1 MRKRTAVTF
10 LTCFLVLSLL
20 LPVSYAQRATE
31 FRIDGNI
38 IKSYIEFMSTDE
50 MEGRKTLTEGF
61 IKAEEWAAA
70 MFKEWGLKPAG
81 ENGTYFQNVPI
92 GRGFT
97 WNTGI
102 PEMNVK
108 GRAFFMNDG
117 DFSLG
122 SISTAATTV
131 NAEIVFAGY
140 GISAPGKGLD
150 EYAGIDV
157 GGKIVLV
164 FRGSPKDAPTS
175 RGRFGPAQ
183 AQVPEPVEEWTEE
196 STDMAK
202 IQTAYDKG
210 AAAILFYDP
219 DAAAAGA
226 TTGRR
231 PTMGDRQQFTPTRN
245 FLSFTITDRVFRT
258 IMKPDPQESTGG
270 LTRRMNSIRVDIKN
284 KKTHSMITGVMA
296 NLKGYDTSIQYGEE
310 FGNNIGR
317 NVMAKIEGTDPV
329 LKYEYVIMGGHMDHN
344 GVRNGLVYNGAD
356 DNASGTATAMEV
368 GRVLAAGNFQPK
380 RTIIFCCWCGE
391 ELGLIG
397 SRYYTS
403 NPCDG
408 VTMDNVVTYF
418 NMDMVGLGD
427 AIGAPGALNFP
438 TIWEVIK
445 RDQDPDV
452 IAAVQ
457 PRTGGPGG
465 SDHSGFIEKG
475 IEALALMTSGGGGHP
490 SYHQP
495 EDDTE
500 FIDPEILRKTGQFV
514 IQGAMNLANETQV
527 NLLIEDRQHIFNAMR
542 MSITNFNPEL
552 ERSSWQYVEIDA
564 INKNALVE
572 LMLERALALALQR
585 EEQVSPMRAQAAL
598 PRAAAQAPSRPRK
611 SVARGIQNLQI
622 FEGDTKLMGSASD
635 LFGFGRVDIKDDD
648 GVWVLG
654 GRLSTMGHDAVKAM
668 EENNIVVHLV
678 SPSQGLI
685 NDMLNAASKPF
696 IITGTYTISDA
707 MVSSINEKRV
717 LLGIN
722 FDPADVSGCIA
733 RLEAAKTQLGDTD
746 NLVLFVTSTDGM
758 DDAKEPFYMGLI
770 KKGWSHAE
778 IVGERDGPPG
788 VAGGALSIFGGGAA
802 RRGR

>member
-1 MRKRTAVTF
+1 MFKRNVTTF
-10 LTCFLVLSLL
+10 LVCFLILSLL
-20 LPVSYAQRATE
+20 LPVSYAQQASR
-31 FRIDGNI
+31 FRVDGNI
-38 IKSYIEFMSTDE
+38 IKSYIEFMCTDE
-50 MEGRKTLTEGF
+50 MEGRQSCTEGYR
-61 IKAEEWAAA
+61 KAAEWASAK
-70 MFKEWGLKPAG
+70 FKEWGLKPAG

-102 PEMNVK
+102 PEMNIK
-108 GRAFFMNDG
+108 GRTFFMQDG
-117 DFSLG
+117 DFSIG
-122 SISTAATTV
+122 SLSTAGTSV

-140 GISAPGKGLD
+140 GISAPRKGLD

-164 FRGSPKDAPTS
+164 FRGSPKDAPTP

-183 AQVPEPVEEWTEE
+183 PQVPEPVEEWTEE
-196 STDMAK
+196 STDRAK
-202 IQTAYDKG
+202 TQTAYDKG

-219 DAAAAGA
+219 DAAAAGT
-226 TTGRR
+226 TTGRGGR
-231 PTMGDRQQFTPTRN
+231 QAMGGGQQFAPTRN

-258 IMKPDPQESTGG
+258 IMKPDPQESAGG

-284 KKTHSMITGVMA
+284 KKTHSMNTGVMA
-296 NLKGYDTSIQYGEE
+296 SLKGYDTSIQYGEE
-310 FGNNIGR
+310 FGNNIAR
-317 NVMAKIEGTDPV
+317 NVIAKIEGTDPV
-329 LKYEYVIMGGHMDHN
+329 LKNEYVIMGGHMDHL

-356 DNASGTATAMEV
+356 DNASGTATTMEI
-368 GRVLAAGNFQPK
+368 GRMLVAGNFQPK

-397 SRYYTS
+397 SRYYS
-403 NPCDG
+403 ENPCDG
-408 VTMDNVVTYF
+408 VTMDKVVTYF

-438 TIWEVIK
+438 SIYEVIK
-445 RDQDPDV
+445 RNQDPDV

-475 IEALALMTSGGGGHP
+475 IEALALMTSGGVGHP

-514 IQGAMNLANETQV
+514 LQGAVNLANETQV
-527 NLLIEDRQHIFNAMR
+527 NLLIEDRQHIFNAMQ
-542 MSITNFNPEL
+542 MSITNFNPEM
-552 ERSSWQYVEIDA
+552 ERSTWRYVEV
-564 INKNALVE
+564 NANSKEE
-572 LMLERALALALQR
+572 LQNLIIERALEVLRQPPAETSTAR
-585 EEQVSPMRAQAAL
+585 MQAAI
-598 PRAAAQAPSRPRK
+598 PRAAAQTAPRIRK
-611 SVARGIQNLQI
+611 SVAQGIQNLQM
-622 FEGDTKLMGSASD
+622 FEGDIELMTTASD

-648 GVWVLG
+648 GAWVLG
-654 GRLSTMGHDAVKAM
+654 GRLSMRGRDAVKAM
-668 EENNIVVHLV
+668 EEGNIVVHLV

-685 NDMLNAASKPF
+685 NDMLNAASNPF

-707 MVSSINEKRV
+707 MVSRINEKRV

-722 FDPADVSGCIA
+722 FNPADVNGCIT
-733 RLEAAKTQLGDTD
+733 RLEETKAQLGDTD
-746 NLVLFVTSTDGM
+746 NLVLFITSTDGL

-770 KKGWSHAE
+770 KKGWTAE
-778 IVGERDGPPG
+778 EISGRSTG
-788 VAGGALSIFGGGAA
+788 VTGGNLRIISGGGGA
-802 RRGR
+802 RGR